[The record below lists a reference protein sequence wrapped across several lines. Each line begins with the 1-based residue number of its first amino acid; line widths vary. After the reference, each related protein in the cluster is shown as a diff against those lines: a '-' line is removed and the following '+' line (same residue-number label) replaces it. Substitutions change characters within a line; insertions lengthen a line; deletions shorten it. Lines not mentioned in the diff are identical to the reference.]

1 MLIGETLDLRPVTV
15 GDAKLLTEWFNDPEY
30 LGPFFNVNPH
40 SEAEWEKDLSNE
52 ESSSDDHMYLIT
64 RRETAEPMGL
74 IGHMNPFTFGSYQG
88 REIWYQVHQQFR
100 RKGIARQAASL
111 LVNHL
116 FDSTPVERIE
126 AKVVVGNDASCRV
139 LEGAG
144 MQHEGICRRVFFLH
158 GRYVDL
164 HLYSIIR
171 EEWADET
178 SYRAARRPF

>member
-1 MLIGETLDLRPVTV
+1 MLIGEMLDLRPVTAA
-15 GDAKLLTEWFNDPEY
+15 DAKLLTEWFNDPEY
-30 LGPFFNVNPH
+30 LGPFFNVTPH
-40 SEAEWEKDLSNE
+40 SEAEMEKNLSSE
-52 ESSSDDHMYLIT
+52 APSSDEPMYLIT
-64 RRETAEPMGL
+64 RRDTDEPLGL
-74 IGHMNPFTFGSYQG
+74 IGHMNPFTNEEYHG
-88 REIWYQVHQQFR
+88 REIWYQVHPRFR

-126 AKVVVGNDASCRV
+126 AKVVVGNEASCRV

-144 MQHEGICRRVFFLH
+144 MQHEGICRRVVFLH

-171 EEWADET
+171 EEWGGEK
-178 SYRAARRPF
+178 SYRAARRAF